1 MALSNAEKSVRP
13 EELFTP
19 TNIDASD
26 FILNANANGGRYTA
40 AEKITAGYA
49 QVEVPVTARLQL
61 IGGARVEQWHLD
73 LDALTTQGALSE
85 SRRRNTDILPAA
97 GADLP
102 PDARPESSALG
113 HPDALPARVP

>member
-19 TNIDASD
+19 TNIDESD

-73 LDALTTQGALSE
+73 LDALTTQGTPP
-85 SRRRNTDILPAA
+85 NPAA
-97 GADLP
+97 ATPTSCP
-102 PDARPESSALG
+102 PWR
-113 HPDALPARVP
+113 